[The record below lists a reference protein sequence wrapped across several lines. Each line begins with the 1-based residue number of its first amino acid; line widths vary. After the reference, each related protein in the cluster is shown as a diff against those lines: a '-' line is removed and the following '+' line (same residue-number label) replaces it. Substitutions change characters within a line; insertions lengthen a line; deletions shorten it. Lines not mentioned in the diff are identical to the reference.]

1 MLLFRREDRERVAS
15 GEITLTF
22 RLWKSAHVKAGKAYE
37 TGFGA
42 VLVEDV
48 RVMPAALVAEEDV
61 PLTGC
66 ASISAIWALAGE
78 HTGAP
83 VGPDTLLHRV
93 QFRFLGR
100 VPPAAASQR
109 ELDRETLRV
118 RLARLDAANARGPWT
133 LAVLRLIESAPRVPA
148 RLLAAELG
156 WETPEFKAHV
166 RKLKALGLTLSHE
179 TGYEL
184 SDAGRRYLED
194 GPRPPS

>member
-15 GEITLTF
+15 GEITVTF

-48 RVMPAALVAEEDV
+48 RVLPAALVAEEDV

-66 ASISAIWALAGE
+66 ASIEQVWRLAGE

-83 VGPDTLLHRV
+83 VGLDTLLHRV

-118 RLARLDAANARGPWT
+118 RLARLDAAHARGPWT

-184 SDAGRRYLED
+184 SDAGRRYLQE
-194 GPRPPS
+194 GLEPGG